1 MQDFLYN
8 KFSNLN
14 TDSLAEF
21 QGQINDWL
29 PSFNSPV
36 KDDFKT
42 SIWGRNGGD
51 FWTVNREYGQYF
63 EESGVIHFVGFNC
76 NEQYYTAYNY
86 LYEASLTSRACKMSQ
101 AVAFEQSV
109 LDVAGHGSGHP
120 IGTPIY
126 YIKYQTPDNTYGAP
140 FTLDILVDPNYDI
153 EGYLRR
159 FVDEITWIFATL
171 KQGQFLLPE
180 WITFD
185 LRLRNR
191 FGIFYTRLTDLTLSP
206 GDAVTSYLTMMG
218 ELLDVILTRKSDLD
232 AGIKESILSYA
243 RDKWQPL
250 AN

>member
-1 MQDFLYN
+1 
-8 KFSNLN
+8 
-14 TDSLAEF
+14 
-21 QGQINDWL
+21 
-29 PSFNSPV
+29 
-36 KDDFKT
+36 
-42 SIWGRNGGD
+42 
-51 FWTVNREYGQYF
+51 
-63 EESGVIHFVGFNC
+63 
-76 NEQYYTAYNY
+76 
-86 LYEASLTSRACKMSQ
+86 MSQ

-185 LRLRNR
+185 LRLKNQCFYLVKTRVVLQEEYNR
-191 FGIFYTRLTDLTLSP
+191 
-206 GDAVTSYLTMMG
+206 
-218 ELLDVILTRKSDLD
+218 
-232 AGIKESILSYA
+232 
-243 RDKWQPL
+243 
-250 AN
+250 